1 MFSGLCGSL
10 LLGSGFVGALI
21 SGALVEQFGRI
32 EDVAKLFFGI
42 AVLLGIV
49 NTQLLRKSDL
59 DVAIAISFSLFGA
72 FAFGVYPLGKN

>member
-1 MFSGLCGSL
+1 MYDSKTKFHKLWCSGK
-10 LLGSGFVGALI
+10 
-21 SGALVEQFGRI
+21 FGRI